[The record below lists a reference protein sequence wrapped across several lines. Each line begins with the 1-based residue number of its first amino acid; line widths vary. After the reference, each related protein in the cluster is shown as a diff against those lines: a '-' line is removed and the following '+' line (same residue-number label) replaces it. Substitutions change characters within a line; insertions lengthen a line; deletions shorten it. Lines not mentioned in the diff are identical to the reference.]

1 MEEFN
6 LLGDCF
12 LNQPTVGVF
21 QNHLGGFYG
30 KIIGDE
36 VEILSGL
43 DAKEPYIISA
53 KGKLYNGAKVSVK

>member
-1 MEEFN
+1 
-6 LLGDCF
+6 LGK
-12 LNQPTVGVF
+12 N
-21 QNHLGGFYG
+21 G